1 MSMSLFAD
9 VRYAG
14 RTLGKSPVFCSIA
27 ILSLALGIGANAG
40 IFTLLD
46 QVMLHLL
53 PVEQPQ
59 RLAQLVEHGDWY
71 GSNNGMNA
79 ISYPTY
85 ADLRKQNE
93 VFSGMFCVYAT
104 DFSASFEGRNERVA
118 GELVSGTYFPVLGV
132 RPALGRLFTPEDDR
146 TPSGAPLAVLAYSY
160 WQNRFGGDPSV
171 VGKQILVRDH
181 RLTIVGVA
189 ERKFE
194 GVQALF
200 QVQMFVPVAMAGEMT
215 DKDKPLEDRRQR
227 WVQVFGRMKPG
238 VDLREV
244 KASLAP
250 LFHRTLEMEVQQK
263 EFAHA
268 TPYTRQ
274 QFLKITMDAIPGGRG
289 QDVVRQFLEAP
300 LWAMMAMVA
309 LVLLIACANV
319 ANLMIAR
326 AASRQKEIAVRL
338 ALGAGRARIVR
349 QLLVEGLLL
358 ALAGGLAGLI
368 ISPWAIRLL
377 IGIMPETDPPLRFS
391 TDPNLR
397 LVFFTM
403 AISVV
408 TAVIF
413 GLLPALQA
421 ARPAIARVLKD
432 QAGAVVGGGQAR
444 WRKMLVVAQVSLSLL
459 LLIGAGLFGRSLHN
473 LRSLNP
479 GFEVSNLLSFQVD
492 PTLNG
497 YNPERAKLFYRQL
510 TDSLAALPST
520 SSAAMCVVPPLTF
533 DEWDSSIAVE
543 GYVAKQGED
552 MNPRVNHISPGYFG
566 TLKIP
571 LYQGRDF
578 TEQDALGAPKV
589 AIVNEKFAQRYFGGR
604 GALGRRIGMGGDPG
618 TKTDIE
624 IVGVV
629 RDTKYSRMN
638 EEMQRQVYFPYLQHE
653 WAAQM
658 TGYVRT
664 PMGPEQMFP
673 MIRAAVRKLD
683 RNLPVYQMKTEEKQ
697 RDDSLAVERLSATL
711 SSAFGV
717 LATVLAAIGIYGV
730 MAFLVG
736 RRTREIG
743 IRMALG
749 ASAGDVVWMVMREVL
764 LLAGAGVLI
773 GLPVALLVTRLL
785 ESQLYGI
792 APHDPAIAIAATLG
806 LVAVAALSGYIPA
819 RRATRVDPLT
829 ALRYE

>member
-1 MSMSLFAD
+1 MGTFAFD
-9 VRYAG
+9 IRYAFRMLARNPG
-14 RTLGKSPVFCSIA
+14 FAAIA
-27 ILSLALGIGANAG
+27 ILALALGIGVNTA
-40 IFTLLD
+40 IFTVVNAVLL
-46 QVMLHLL
+46 QPL
-53 PVEQPQ
+53 PYPEPDRVVEVDRQFPGGGRGTSASIPKFMAWKDNHVFQ
-59 RLAQLVEHGDWY
+59 SMTLY
-71 GSNNGMNA
+71 GFAASGMNLGA
-79 ISYPTY
+79 GDRAEQVKTLQVSSGFF
-85 ADLRKQNE
+85 Q
-93 VFSGMFCVYAT
+93 VFGVGPSM
-104 DFSASFEGRNERVA
+104 GRAFTPSEDVPDGPAVA
-118 GELVSGTYFPVLGV
+118 VLTHEMWQSRLGGDPRIIGRPVLLNGQPYTVLGV
-132 RPALGRLFTPEDDR
+132 LPKGFHSEPQSEVFLPLQADPHSTNQGHYLNVAARL
-146 TPSGAPLAVLAYSY
+146 
-160 WQNRFGGDPSV
+160 
-171 VGKQILVRDH
+171 
-181 RLTIVGVA
+181 
-189 ERKFE
+189 
-194 GVQALF
+194 
-200 QVQMFVPVAMAGEMT
+200 
-215 DKDKPLEDRRQR
+215 
-227 WVQVFGRMKPG
+227 KPG
-238 VDLREV
+238 VTLSAARAEMKIAGERFRKENPKWMDKGESVAVTPMRE
-244 KASLAP
+244 
-250 LFHRTLEMEVQQK
+250 
-263 EFAHA
+263 A
-268 TPYTRQ
+268 TVGDIKT
-274 QFLKITMDAIPGGRG
+274 
-289 QDVVRQFLEAP
+289 
-300 LWAMMAMVA
+300 A
-309 LVLLIACANV
+309 LLVLLGAVGFVLLIACANV

-749 ASAGDVVWMVMREVL
+749 ASAGDVVWLVMREVL

>member
-1 MSMSLFAD
+1 
-9 VRYAG
+9 
-14 RTLGKSPVFCSIA
+14 
-27 ILSLALGIGANAG
+27 
-40 IFTLLD
+40 
-46 QVMLHLL
+46 
-53 PVEQPQ
+53 
-59 RLAQLVEHGDWY
+59 
-71 GSNNGMNA
+71 
-79 ISYPTY
+79 
-85 ADLRKQNE
+85 
-93 VFSGMFCVYAT
+93 
-104 DFSASFEGRNERVA
+104 
-118 GELVSGTYFPVLGV
+118 
-132 RPALGRLFTPEDDR
+132 
-146 TPSGAPLAVLAYSY
+146 
-160 WQNRFGGDPSV
+160 
-171 VGKQILVRDH
+171 
-181 RLTIVGVA
+181 
-189 ERKFE
+189 
-194 GVQALF
+194 
-200 QVQMFVPVAMAGEMT
+200 
-215 DKDKPLEDRRQR
+215 
-227 WVQVFGRMKPG
+227 
-238 VDLREV
+238 
-244 KASLAP
+244 
-250 LFHRTLEMEVQQK
+250 
-263 EFAHA
+263 
-268 TPYTRQ
+268 
-274 QFLKITMDAIPGGRG
+274 
-289 QDVVRQFLEAP
+289 
-300 LWAMMAMVA
+300 MVA

-358 ALAGGLAGLI
+358 ALAGGLVGFI
-368 ISPWAIRLL
+368 ISPWAMRLL
-377 IGIMPETDPPLRFS
+377 IGIMPEIDPPLRFS
-391 TDPNLR
+391 TDPNLS

-403 AISVV
+403 AVSVL

-413 GLLPALQA
+413 GLAPALQA
-421 ARPAIARVLKD
+421 ARPNIAPVLKD
-432 QAGAVVGGGQAR
+432 QAGAVVGGGQAL

-459 LLIGAGLFGRSLHN
+459 LLIAAGLFGRSLHN
-473 LRSLNP
+473 LKSVNP

-510 TDSLAALPST
+510 QDSLAALPST
-520 SSAAMCVVPPLTF
+520 QSAALCVVPPLTF
-533 DEWDSSIAVE
+533 DEWDSSVTVE

-578 TEQDALGAPKV
+578 TGQDALGAPKV

-604 GALGRRIGMGGDPG
+604 GALGRHIGMGGDPG

-638 EEMQRQVYFPYLQHE
+638 EEMQRQVYFPYLEHE

-664 PMGPEQMFP
+664 PLGPQQMLP

-683 RNLPVYQMKTEEKQ
+683 ANLPLSQMKTEEKQ
-697 RDDSLAVERLSATL
+697 RDDSLSVERLSAAL

-749 ASAGDVVWMVMREVL
+749 ASAGDVLWLVMREVL

-785 ESQLYGI
+785 ESMLYGI

-806 LVAVAALSGYIPA
+806 LVAVAALSGYLPA
-819 RRATRVDPLT
+819 RRATRVDPVT

>member
-1 MSMSLFAD
+1 
-9 VRYAG
+9 
-14 RTLGKSPVFCSIA
+14 
-27 ILSLALGIGANAG
+27 
-40 IFTLLD
+40 
-46 QVMLHLL
+46 
-53 PVEQPQ
+53 
-59 RLAQLVEHGDWY
+59 
-71 GSNNGMNA
+71 
-79 ISYPTY
+79 
-85 ADLRKQNE
+85 
-93 VFSGMFCVYAT
+93 
-104 DFSASFEGRNERVA
+104 
-118 GELVSGTYFPVLGV
+118 
-132 RPALGRLFTPEDDR
+132 
-146 TPSGAPLAVLAYSY
+146 
-160 WQNRFGGDPSV
+160 
-171 VGKQILVRDH
+171 
-181 RLTIVGVA
+181 VGVA

-749 ASAGDVVWMVMREVL
+749 ASAGDVVWLVMREVL

>member
-1 MSMSLFAD
+1 
-9 VRYAG
+9 
-14 RTLGKSPVFCSIA
+14 
-27 ILSLALGIGANAG
+27 
-40 IFTLLD
+40 
-46 QVMLHLL
+46 
-53 PVEQPQ
+53 
-59 RLAQLVEHGDWY
+59 
-71 GSNNGMNA
+71 
-79 ISYPTY
+79 
-85 ADLRKQNE
+85 
-93 VFSGMFCVYAT
+93 
-104 DFSASFEGRNERVA
+104 
-118 GELVSGTYFPVLGV
+118 
-132 RPALGRLFTPEDDR
+132 
-146 TPSGAPLAVLAYSY
+146 
-160 WQNRFGGDPSV
+160 
-171 VGKQILVRDH
+171 
-181 RLTIVGVA
+181 
-189 ERKFE
+189 
-194 GVQALF
+194 
-200 QVQMFVPVAMAGEMT
+200 
-215 DKDKPLEDRRQR
+215 
-227 WVQVFGRMKPG
+227 
-238 VDLREV
+238 
-244 KASLAP
+244 
-250 LFHRTLEMEVQQK
+250 
-263 EFAHA
+263 
-268 TPYTRQ
+268 
-274 QFLKITMDAIPGGRG
+274 
-289 QDVVRQFLEAP
+289 
-300 LWAMMAMVA
+300 
-309 LVLLIACANV
+309 V

-764 LLAGAGVLI
+764 VLAGAGVLI